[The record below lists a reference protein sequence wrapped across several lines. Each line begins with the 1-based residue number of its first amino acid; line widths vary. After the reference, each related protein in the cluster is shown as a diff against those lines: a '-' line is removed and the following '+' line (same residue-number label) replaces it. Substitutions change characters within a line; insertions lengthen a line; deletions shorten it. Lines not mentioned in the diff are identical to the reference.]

1 MPGIEVAAPAK
12 VNLTLHVIGQRA
24 DGYHLLDS
32 LVAFAPV
39 ADLLHLAPA
48 PEMGLRVTGPEAA
61 GVPEDGRNLVMKAAS
76 LLIERLGPVPG
87 AALWLDKHLPAASGI
102 GGGSADAAAAVRG
115 LLRLWR
121 VDRPEWLE
129 GAMLSLGAD
138 VPMCLECRPARVR
151 GIGERIAPVALPALP
166 AVLVN
171 PRAEVS
177 TPAVFRALARRDNPP
192 MPADLPQFGAAGALI
207 DWLATQRNDLEAPAL
222 SVAPVIGEVLSA
234 MRGEKACR
242 LARMSGSGATCF
254 GLFAT
259 RTEAEAAARRLRAA
273 HGDWWVAAGDLGD
286 QGALARPRAG

>member
-12 VNLTLHVIGQRA
+12 VNLTLHVTGQRA

-138 VPMCLECRPARVR
+138 VPMCLECRPTRVR

-207 DWLATQRNDLEAPAL
+207 DWLAMQRNDLEAPAL

-234 MRGEKACR
+234 LEAQLGCL

-254 GLFAT
+254 GLFPDEDAAGKAALSI
-259 RTEAEAAARRLRAA
+259 REAKP
-273 HGDWWVAAGDLGD
+273 DWWTHPTTLG
-286 QGALARPRAG
+286 